1 MIIVPIVI
9 GLNHTSAPIEIREQI
24 SLSVDVIRKALSDL
38 PTLDEDK
45 ICEAV
50 ILSTCN
56 RTELYCIAN
65 PKILDKLFLW
75 FAKIGSINPDVFI
88 KHSYYY
94 IDFEAVNH
102 IFRVSSG
109 LDSMVLGEPEI
120 LGQMKKAVVIANEA
134 KSVGFFFHRLF
145 QDAFSVAKTVRT
157 QTDIG
162 RNSISIASSCLKL
175 ANIAMNNGMQN
186 AKVLFIG
193 AGEMIEL
200 CIRHFSSVNFGGLV
214 ISNRTLAKSK
224 NLADKFSIAFIPFEQ
239 IYNYISE
246 FDIII
251 SCTAS
256 DNFIIDNS
264 YIEKISY
271 GTNKLM
277 IDLAVPRDIDPV
289 IGDLNNVNLY
299 SIDDLASII
308 QKGLEA
314 RRASIPEAENIILA
328 KVKMFMKWAHQ
339 RDLTSTI
346 TNLINKFESIKLL
359 EIERSSSMISKNF
372 NTEYI
377 ISIMAH
383 RLTRKFLHGLISAMK
398 NSEEKD
404 FSHIHGYLSK
414 VIDSQDK

>member
-9 GLNHTSAPIEIREQI
+9 GLNHTSAPLEIREQM
-24 SLSVDVIRKALSDL
+24 SLSVDVIRKLLSNL
-38 PTLDEDK
+38 PVLDGDV
-45 ICEAV
+45 INEAV

-65 PKILDKLFLW
+65 PKMLDKLFLW
-75 FAKIGSINPDVFI
+75 FAKTGSINPDVFR
-88 KHSYYY
+88 KHSYHY
-94 IDFEAVNH
+94 IDFDAVYH

-120 LGQMKKAVVIANEA
+120 LGQMKKAVLIAKEA
-134 KSVGFFFHRLF
+134 KGVGFFFHRLF

-175 ANIAMNNGMQN
+175 SSIVMNNGIQN

-200 CIRHFSSVNFGGLV
+200 CIKHFSSVNFGGLV

-224 NLADKFSIAFIPFEQ
+224 NLADKFSIDFIPFEQ
-239 IYNYISE
+239 IYDDISD

-256 DNFIIDNS
+256 NDFIIDNS
-264 YIEKISY
+264 YAEKLSY
-271 GTNKLM
+271 STNKLM

-289 IGDLNNVNLY
+289 IGNLNNVKLY

-308 QKGLEA
+308 KQGLDA
-314 RRASIPEAENIILA
+314 RRASIPKADNIILA
-328 KVKMFMKWAHQ
+328 KVKIFMKWAHQ
-339 RDLTSTI
+339 RDLTLTI
-346 TNLINKFESIKLL
+346 TNLINKIENIKLL
-359 EIERSSSMISKNF
+359 EIERANSMISKNF
-372 NTEYI
+372 NKEYV
-377 ISIMAH
+377 ISVMAH
-383 RLTRKFLHGLISAMK
+383 RLTKKFLHGLINAMK

>member
-9 GLNHTSAPIEIREQI
+9 GLNHTSAPLVIREQI

-38 PTLDEDK
+38 PMLTDDK
-45 ICEAV
+45 INEAV

-56 RTELYCIAN
+56 RTELYCVAN
-65 PKILDKLFLW
+65 PKFLNKLFLW
-75 FAKIGSINPDVFI
+75 FAEIGSIDPDVFR

-94 IDFEAVNH
+94 IDFEAVHH

-120 LGQMKKAVVIANEA
+120 LGQMKKAVVIANET
-134 KSVGFFFHRLF
+134 KSIGFFFHRLF

-162 RNSISIASSCLKL
+162 RNSVSIAASCLKL
-175 ANIAMNNGMQN
+175 ANINMNNVMQN

-200 CIRHFSSVNFGGLV
+200 CIKHFSSVNFRGMV

-224 NLADKFSIAFIPFEQ
+224 NLADKFSIDLIPFEQ
-239 IYNYISE
+239 IYDYISD
-246 FDIII
+246 FDIVI

-256 DNFIIDNS
+256 NKFIIDNS

-277 IDLAVPRDIDPV
+277 IDLAVPRDIDPI
-289 IGDLNNVNLY
+289 IGDLSNVNLY
-299 SIDDLASII
+299 SIDDLAGII

-314 RRASIPEAENIILA
+314 RRASIPKAEHIILE
-328 KVKMFMKWAHQ
+328 KVKIFMKWAHQ
-339 RDLTSTI
+339 RDLTLTI
-346 TNLINKFESIKLL
+346 TNLINKIESIKLL
-359 EIERSSSMISKNF
+359 EIERANNMIHKNF
-372 NTEYI
+372 NKEYV
-377 ISIMAH
+377 ISVMAH
-383 RLTRKFLHGLISAMK
+383 RITKKFLHGLIIAMK
-398 NSEEKD
+398 NSEEED
-404 FSHIHGYLSK
+404 FSHIHRYLSK